1 VATTLRFGEAADLV
15 DEIIPRTVE
24 QMAESLQT
32 AFAANENPQTVVD
45 AGAELL
51 AYDVVESVNNIL
63 KSIFRAA
70 VWTGIPG
77 TAKEAGAKFVTEAR
91 KSIVKEAG
99 RVGKNVGPGITK
111 WAKRAALVG
120 VGSTGGMP
128 LFHWIASNYP
138 EAFAWL
144 ESIVKLVL

>member
-1 VATTLRFGEAADLV
+1 
-15 DEIIPRTVE
+15 
-24 QMAESLQT
+24 
-32 AFAANENPQTVVD
+32 VD

-63 KSIFRAA
+63 KGIFRAA

-111 WAKRAALVG
+111 WAKRAAV
-120 VGSTGGMP
+120 VATGGKP